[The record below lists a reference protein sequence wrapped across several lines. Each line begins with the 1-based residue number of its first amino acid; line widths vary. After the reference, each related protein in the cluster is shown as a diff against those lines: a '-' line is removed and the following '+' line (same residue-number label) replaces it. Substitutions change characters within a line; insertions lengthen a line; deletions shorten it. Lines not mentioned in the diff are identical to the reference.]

1 MLEGLLQVII
11 DGCAS
16 GTIYAAL
23 ALALSLVYKSSGVVN
38 FAQGEM
44 GMFCTF
50 ITWWLNQQGLG
61 LLAAIAGGLVIAF
74 LVGAM
79 VERLFIRPVARFG
92 EFPVVLTT
100 LGLFLVFNE
109 LAPWLWG
116 AENRAFPSLFGN
128 GVLAIGAARLSAE
141 SVGTLLVMVAAGSL
155 FFIVLHKTKLGLG
168 MRATAAN
175 AMSSSLS
182 GVPAPRMFML
192 GWGFATVLATLAGV
206 LIAPRLFLDSSLML
220 GVIIYA
226 FAAAALGGFASLL
239 GAVVGGLVIGLAETI
254 ASNYVDFIGSDL
266 KILVPLTILLVV
278 LIFRP
283 TGLFGKSAER
293 AV

>member
-1 MLEGLLQVII
+1 MLEGLLQVVI

-16 GTIYAAL
+16 GAIYAAVAL
-23 ALALSLVYKSSGVVN
+23 ALALVYKSSGIVN

-61 LLAAIAGGLVIAF
+61 LAAAIAAGLAIAF

-79 VERLFIRPVARFG
+79 VERLFIRPVASYG
-92 EFPVVLTT
+92 EFPAVLTT

-116 AENRAFPSLFGN
+116 PENRAFPSLFGN
-128 GVLAIGAARLSAE
+128 GVLAIGAARVSAE
-141 SVGTLLVMVAAGSL
+141 SVGILVVMVAVGSL
-155 FFIVLHKTKLGLG
+155 FFLVMPKTKLGLG
-168 MRATAAN
+168 MRAAAAN
-175 AMSSSLS
+175 ATSSSLS

-192 GWGFATVLATLAGV
+192 GWGFATALATLAGV
-206 LIAPRLFLDSSLML
+206 LIAPRLFLDASLML
-220 GVIIYA
+220 GVIVYA
-226 FAAAALGGFASLL
+226 LAAAALGGFTSLA
-239 GAVVGGLVIGLAETI
+239 GAVVGGLVIGIVETL
-254 ASNYVDFIGSDL
+254 ASNYVEFIGSDL
-266 KILVPLTILLVV
+266 KILVPLTVLLVV